1 VTLVNAS
8 ELTWQVPLSDLE
20 VDDEIVGAVA
30 EAVRSGWW
38 SMGPRV
44 EAFEKAFG
52 EYVGS
57 RHALAV
63 ANGTLALQMALLAAG
78 CKSGDDIVLP
88 SLNFVAAANAVIH
101 SGGRPIFCDISG
113 NGSLNMSVED
123 VEAALTPAT
132 RAIIA
137 LHYAGMPCEIGQ
149 LRELADD
156 RGVVLIEDAA
166 HAPGGRH
173 EGRMCG
179 TIGAVGCFSFFS
191 NKNLPVGEGGMV
203 VTDDDE
209 LARRLRLLRSHG
221 MTTLTWA
228 RHQGHAAS
236 YEVVAHGFNAR
247 LDEIRAAI
255 GLVGLGRLDERNRSR
270 RRIVALYREAFD
282 GAHGEAMAFSGFDD
296 SSSAHHLAVLVL
308 ADPSMRDAV
317 REELASRGVQTSL
330 HYPPI
335 HTFSAF
341 ADTSPRPLPVTEDLA
356 ARILTLPLF
365 AHMNDGQVEL
375 VTETTGAALRR
386 LHRPRRSP
394 VPSRAD

>member
-1 VTLVNAS
+1 MNAS
-8 ELTWQVPLSDLE
+8 EAIWQVPLSDLE
-20 VDDEIVGAVA
+20 IDDEMVAAVV
-30 EAVRSGWW
+30 EAVGSGWW

-63 ANGTLALQMALLAAG
+63 ANGTLALQMALLAVG
-78 CKSGDDIVLP
+78 CRSGDEVVLP

-101 SGGRPIFCDISG
+101 SGARPVFCDISG
-113 NGSLNMSVED
+113 DGDLNMSVDD
-123 VEAALTPAT
+123 VAAALTPAT

-137 LHYAGMPCEIGQ
+137 LHYAGMPCDIGR

-156 RGVVLIEDAA
+156 QGVVLIEDAA
-166 HAPGGRH
+166 HAPGALH

-191 NKNLPVGEGGMV
+191 NKNLAVGEGGMV

-209 LARRLRLLRSHG
+209 LAQRLRLLRSHG

-236 YEVVAHGFNAR
+236 YEVVTHGFNAR
-247 LDEIRAAI
+247 LDDIRAAI

-282 GAHGEAMAFSGFDD
+282 GTHGEAMAFSGFDD
-296 SSSAHHLAVLVL
+296 AASAHHLAVLVL
-308 ADPSMRDAV
+308 ADPSTRDAV
-317 REELASRGVQTSL
+317 REELAARGVQTSL

-335 HTFSAF
+335 HSFAAF
-341 ADTSPRPLPVTEDLA
+341 EGVSTRPLPVTEDVA

-365 AHMNDGQVEL
+365 AHMSDDQVGL
-375 VTETTGAALRR
+375 VTETTRAALR
-386 LHRPRRSP
+386 HRQRPSSRPSP
-394 VPSRAD
+394 VPTRAD